1 MLRFLFQRSLQGI
14 LILWGIVTLLF
25 GVFYV
30 LDSPINYMVG
40 EKASK
45 EVKQAIAERYGL
57 NESIPIQYL
66 HYLHKISPL
75 GVEKGNFGFKKTDFG
90 RSYQGNFVVS
100 DLIANHLTGTAI
112 LASTSLF
119 FAAIVGIFLGVIAAL
134 NKDKSWDKFILSL
147 SVLGISAP
155 SFFVGVILMWIFA
168 VTLRN
173 FTHLEVIGYM
183 FVPDLQT
190 GEEYIV
196 WKHLFLPTLALAI
209 RPLAVFVQLTRSS
222 LLEVLK
228 SDYIRTARA
237 KGLSET
243 VTLFRHALR
252 NALNPVATSVTGW
265 LASLLAGAFFIE
277 YMFNWKGIGKLTID
291 SLSNRD
297 FPIILGCTLT
307 VGLIFVVINLL
318 TDLLYAWLDPRVK
331 IS

>member
-1 MLRFLFQRSLQGI
+1 
-14 LILWGIVTLLF
+14 
-25 GVFYV
+25 
-30 LDSPINYMVG
+30 MVG

-45 EVKQAIAERYGL
+45 EVKEAIAEKYGL
-57 NESIPIQYL
+57 NKPVHIQYIS
-66 HYLHKISPL
+66 YLNRISPL
-75 GVEKGNFGFKKTDFG
+75 GFEQRKFCLKKPDFG

-100 DLIANHLTGTAI
+100 QFIAAHLKGTAI
-112 LASTSLF
+112 LATVSLF
-119 FAAIVGIFLGVIAAL
+119 FAAIIGIFLGVIAAL
-134 NKDKSWDKFILSL
+134 NKDRFWDKWILTL

-155 SFFVGVILMWIFA
+155 SFFVGVILMWFFA
-168 VTLRN
+168 VLLQN
-173 FTHLEVIGYM
+173 ITHLDVTGYM
-183 FVPDLQT
+183 FVPNLQT

-196 WKHLFLPTLALAI
+196 WKNLFLPTFALAI

-222 LLEVLK
+222 LLDVLQ

-243 VTLFRHALR
+243 TTLFRHALR
-252 NALNPVATSVTGW
+252 NALNPVATAVTGW

-331 IS
+331 V